1 MMPMSITSRI
11 AALSAQAGDGRRRLA
26 FALVLALF
34 LSAWVESGHLA
45 DIEAHDE
52 EGVCATCLFAGS
64 PGHGLAPSLSVWGAV
79 PPAAVPVT
87 YRLAPVFS
95 SLSHSKYAPR
105 APPRIS

>member
-1 MMPMSITSRI
+1 MPTSITSRI
-11 AALSAQAGDGRRRLA
+11 AALSAPAADGRRRLA
-26 FALVLALF
+26 FVLVLALF
-34 LSAWVESGHLA
+34 LGAWVESGHLA

-64 PGHGLAPSLSVWGAV
+64 PGHGLSASLSVWGSFL
-79 PPAAVPVT
+79 PAAAPAT
-87 YRLAPVFS
+87 YRSSSVFS